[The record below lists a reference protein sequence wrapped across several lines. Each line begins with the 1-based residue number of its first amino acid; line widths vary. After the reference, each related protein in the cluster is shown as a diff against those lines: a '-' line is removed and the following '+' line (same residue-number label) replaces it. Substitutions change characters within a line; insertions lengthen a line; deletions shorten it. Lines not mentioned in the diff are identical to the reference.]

1 MIELPKE
8 HSDPLVIGVG
18 HHRVCYIHP
27 QDPAKCIK
35 VIYNF
40 TDHADVEVKR
50 ECAYY
55 RRLQKYLTDWRGIP
69 RFYGEVQTNLGTGYV
84 YDRTVDFDGKPSQ
97 TMLQR
102 YQGFKESPELYDEM
116 LHLIEVLERYLTDN
130 HIVTMNIKPMN
141 VLCHRV
147 SSTEVFPVICDNLG
161 TSAFFPIAEYC
172 PWFARKKLKRQFERM
187 RSKLPSRYDDGVK
200 WF

>member
-27 QDPAKCIK
+27 EDPAKCIK

-69 RFYGEVQTNLGTGYV
+69 RFYGEVQTSLGTGYV

-141 VLCHRV
+141 VLCHRI
-147 SSTEVFPVICDNLG
+147 SSTDVFPVICDNLG

-187 RSKLPSRYDDGVK
+187 RSKLPSRHDDGVK